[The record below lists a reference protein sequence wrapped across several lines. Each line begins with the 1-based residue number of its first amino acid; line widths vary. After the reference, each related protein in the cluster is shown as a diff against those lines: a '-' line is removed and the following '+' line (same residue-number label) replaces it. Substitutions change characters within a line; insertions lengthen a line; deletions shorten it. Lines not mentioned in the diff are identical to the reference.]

1 MKKITALLLA
11 CLMIVSLLAGCG
23 SNGTNAN
30 NNADVAPED
39 RVLHMRTTS
48 ALLSTDWQASTLTDD
63 MKILWVHVFEGLYG
77 MDEANGGYFDL
88 LAKNIDVSED
98 SLTYTVTLQDATF
111 QNGDRHH
118 NAYRQVYADRVRCGG
133 GAGTG
138 VHPPAP
144 AGGYRHCQGQ
154 RRLQGSQ
161 VSSAA
166 GI

>member
-98 SLTYTVTLQDATF
+98 GLTYTVTLQDATF
-111 QNGDRHH
+111 QNGDPLT
-118 NAYRQVYADRVRCGG
+118 AEDVVFSYKLAISL
-133 GAGTG
+133 TT
-138 VHPPAP
+138 
-144 AGGYRHCQGQ
+144 
-154 RRLQGSQ
+154 
-161 VSSAA
+161 
-166 GI
+166 